1 MLLSLN
7 NTLKIIK
14 LWLFKM
20 KILVLGSEGIIGN
33 TLSKHLENINHE
45 VIRWDVKLSYE
56 HDISNPANIRKLKR
70 VIEDSDFVFF
80 LAYDVGG
87 AKYISNAGID
97 FINRNVM
104 IMLNTFNLLENK
116 KFVFA
121 SSTMYNMHNVYGT
134 LKYLGEHYTAQLGGL
149 SIRFW
154 NVYGHEESNEKSHV
168 IADMIYK
175 WKKNGYIDLM
185 TTGEE
190 ERQFLHV
197 DDCARALT
205 QVMNNYDDIIKE
217 ETSIDITNFEWIK
230 IKDVAKFICE
240 DIRVTDV
247 KITTHDRKNEPRK
260 FILKYWKP
268 EIKLKDAIKYFLS
281 TL

>member
-14 LWLFKM
+14 LCLFKM
-20 KILVLGSEGIIGN
+20 RILVLGSEGIIGN
-33 TLSKHLENINHE
+33 ALSKHLESINHE
-45 VIRWDVKLSYE
+45 VIRWDIKLSHE
-56 HDISNPANIRKLKR
+56 HDISNPMNMRKLKC

-134 LKYLGEHYTAQLGGL
+134 LKYLGEHYTTQLGGL

-205 QVMNNYDDIIKE
+205 QVMNNYDVIIKE

-240 DIRVTDV
+240 DIHVTDV

-268 EIKLKDAIKYFLS
+268 KIRLQDAISSFLY
-281 TL
+281 

>member
-14 LWLFKM
+14 LCLFKM
-20 KILVLGSEGIIGN
+20 RILVLGSEGIIGN

-87 AKYISNAGID
+87 AKYISNAGIN

-134 LKYLGEHYTAQLGGL
+134 LKYLGEHYTTQLGGL

-268 EIKLKDAIKYFLS
+268 KIRLQDAISSFLY
-281 TL
+281 

>member
-14 LWLFKM
+14 LCLFKM
-20 KILVLGSEGIIGN
+20 RILVLGSEGIIGN

-134 LKYLGEHYTAQLGGL
+134 LKYLGEHYTTQLGGL

-205 QVMNNYDDIIKE
+205 QVMNNYDVIIKE

-240 DIRVTDV
+240 DIHVTDV

-268 EIKLKDAIKYFLS
+268 KIRLQDAISSFLY
-281 TL
+281 

>member
-14 LWLFKM
+14 LCLFKM
-20 KILVLGSEGIIGN
+20 RILVLGSEGIIGN
-33 TLSKHLENINHE
+33 TLSKHLESINHE
-45 VIRWDVKLSYE
+45 VIRWDIKLSHE
-56 HDISNPANIRKLKR
+56 HDISNPMNMRKLKC

-134 LKYLGEHYTAQLGGL
+134 LKYLGEHYTTQLGGL

-205 QVMNNYDDIIKE
+205 QVMNNYDVIIKE

-240 DIRVTDV
+240 DIHVTDV

-268 EIKLKDAIKYFLS
+268 KIRLQDAISSFLY
-281 TL
+281 

>member
-1 MLLSLN
+1 
-7 NTLKIIK
+7 
-14 LWLFKM
+14 
-20 KILVLGSEGIIGN
+20 VLGSEGIIGN
-33 TLSKHLENINHE
+33 ALSKHLESINHE
-45 VIRWDVKLSYE
+45 VIRWDIKLSHE
-56 HDISNPANIRKLKR
+56 HDISNPTNMRKLKY
-70 VIEDSDFVFF
+70 VIENSDFVFF

-134 LKYLGEHYTAQLGGL
+134 LKYLGEHYTTQLGGL
-149 SIRFW
+149 STRFW

-185 TTGEE
+185 TSGEE
-190 ERQFLHV
+190 ERQFLHT
-197 DDCARALT
+197 DDCSKALV
-205 QVMNNYDDIIKE
+205 QINQ
-217 ETSIDITNFEWIK
+217 TNIYL
-230 IKDVAKFICE
+230 
-240 DIRVTDV
+240 T
-247 KITTHDRKNEPRK
+247 
-260 FILKYWKP
+260 
-268 EIKLKDAIKYFLS
+268 
-281 TL
+281 

>member
-1 MLLSLN
+1 
-7 NTLKIIK
+7 
-14 LWLFKM
+14 M
-20 KILVLGSEGIIGN
+20 KVLVLGSEGIIGN
-33 TLSKHLENINHE
+33 ALSKHLESINHE
-45 VIRWDVKLSYE
+45 VIRWDIKLSHE
-56 HDISNPANIRKLKR
+56 HDISNSTNMRKLKY
-70 VIEDSDFVFF
+70 VIENSDFVFF

-134 LKYLGEHYTAQLGGL
+134 LKYLGEHYTTQLGGL
-149 SIRFW
+149 STRFW

-168 IADMIYK
+168 IADMIHK

-185 TTGEE
+185 TSGEE
-190 ERQFLHV
+190 ERQFLHT
-197 DDCARALT
+197 DDCSKALV
-205 QVMNNYDDIIKE
+205 QIMNNYDEIIKE
-217 ETSIDITNFEWIK
+217 ETSVDVTNFEWIK

-240 DIRVTDV
+240 DIRVSNV

-268 EIKLKDAIKYFLS
+268 KIRLQDAICSFLY
-281 TL
+281 